1 MARFKRLWRHLVARW
16 KADTPKVFKWLV
28 WLGTTVSGLALAVNT
43 AMEMGHA
50 IQPAWWL
57 YCYPYLLMI
66 PAAVAF
72 FAKFTKKGD
81 KNNDK

>member
-1 MARFKRLWRHLVARW
+1 MESGD
-16 KADTPKVFKWLV
+16 ADCISCNRVCRYDRQRA
-28 WLGTTVSGLALAVNT
+28 ALAVNT

>member
-1 MARFKRLWRHLVARW
+1 MKSIRLIYKQLIARW
-16 KADTPKVFKWLV
+16 KAEMPIAFRAIVYA
-28 WLGTTVSGLALAVNT
+28 GTTVSGLALAVNT